1 MLLLAN
7 NASNYKIQILMQ
19 TLTKKKQHAR
29 REDKTNEL
37 GKECVKQLL
46 CLVCCFSSR
55 QSPSL
60 SFSFC
65 LNRRSISDTVND
77 MQTQSTCFCIFTL
90 GVYYIYIFIA
100 IFLPFDV
107 TLCLFGSIGMP
118 VHTPK
123 KKTQPTNQY
132 THFLCHCCASRYTNA
147 AANKQYNWLSVVYPS
162 IHGQRQKR

>member
-107 TLCLFGSIGMP
+107 RDTTLVLLACRSI
-118 VHTPK
+118 HRK
-123 KKTQPTNQY
+123 KKHNQPTNIHIFYVTVALHDIRMLQQ
-132 THFLCHCCASRYTNA
+132 TN
-147 AANKQYNWLSVVYPS
+147 NTT
-162 IHGQRQKR
+162 G